1 MYKPV
6 SANIGCFVFIAL
18 IDMMMYNP
26 VVLVGMMMYNPVFP
40 NCCVFRALVG
50 MMMYNPETTE
60 IAKPSEL
67 LNGVRAY
74 MNVLQGLENYG

>member
-1 MYKPV
+1 
-6 SANIGCFVFIAL
+6 
-18 IDMMMYNP
+18 
-26 VVLVGMMMYNPVFP
+26 
-40 NCCVFRALVG
+40 

-74 MNVLQGLENYG
+74 MNVLQGLENYGKPASVLFARGCEWVL

>member
-1 MYKPV
+1 MIEK
-6 SANIGCFVFIAL
+6 F
-18 IDMMMYNP
+18 
-26 VVLVGMMMYNPVFP
+26 
-40 NCCVFRALVG
+40 NCWPEHFRALVG

-74 MNVLQGLENYG
+74 MNVLQGLENYGKTCLNFY

>member
-1 MYKPV
+1 MY
-6 SANIGCFVFIAL
+6 ARA
-18 IDMMMYNP
+18 
-26 VVLVGMMMYNPVFP
+26 
-40 NCCVFRALVG
+40 CVCVCVCVCMCVCVCACVCTYVCVHRALVG

-74 MNVLQGLENYG
+74 MNVLQGLENYGQ

>member
-1 MYKPV
+1 
-6 SANIGCFVFIAL
+6 
-18 IDMMMYNP
+18 
-26 VVLVGMMMYNPVFP
+26 
-40 NCCVFRALVG
+40 

-74 MNVLQGLENYG
+74 MNVLQGLENYGKPVSVLFARGCLWVLLLSVCFVLVLVSVTCCSDALFLCLLKK